1 MRCLSIDLDYIMYPD
16 IQFYNNL
23 LYDNN
28 PVTRWKKMEDNG
40 YKRMISKY
48 DIDQSNLMFI
58 YNTFLK
64 SIMKCQSC
72 SFGYEHDSILFEL
85 EKHTDIEL
93 FHIDH
98 HNDYLNGKYK
108 KGDETDYDKE
118 FFFMTTEGDL
128 DEGNWGAWLE
138 QQGKLKSM
146 HWVGPPEINKGY
158 WNDLIS
164 YSCQHSNFTAGTKE
178 DLGEDVID
186 YNFDHIYMC
195 LSPQYVPQQHW
206 HYFSMFISAYEELTG
221 KKAVIHIDKFGNG
234 ARLQRPHE
242 QIVKQISIR

>member
-1 MRCLSIDLDYIMYPD
+1 
-16 IQFYNNL
+16 
-23 LYDNN
+23 
-28 PVTRWKKMEDNG
+28 
-40 YKRMISKY
+40 
-48 DIDQSNLMFI
+48 
-58 YNTFLK
+58 
-64 SIMKCQSC
+64 
-72 SFGYEHDSILFEL
+72 
-85 EKHTDIEL
+85 
-93 FHIDH
+93 
-98 HNDYLNGKYK
+98 
-108 KGDETDYDKE
+108 
-118 FFFMTTEGDL
+118 
-128 DEGNWGAWLE
+128 GAWLE

>member
-16 IQFYNNL
+16 IDFYNSL
-23 LYDNN
+23 LYSPN
-28 PVTRWKKMEDNG
+28 PTTRWKKMEDNG
-40 YKRMISKY
+40 YKRQVSKY
-48 DIDQSNLMFI
+48 EIDQSNLMFI

-98 HNDYLNGKYK
+98 HNDYLNCKYTTNE
-108 KGDETDYDKE
+108 GTTDYDKE
-118 FFFMTTEGDL
+118 YYFMETEGDL

-146 HWVGPPEINKGY
+146 HWVGPPEINAGQWSGLLTY
-158 WNDLIS
+158 AS
-164 YSCQHSNFTAGTKE
+164 TRSNFSAGIKE
-178 DLGEDVID
+178 EVGEID

-221 KKAVIHIDKFGNG
+221 KKAVIHIDKYGN
-234 ARLQRPHE
+234 ASRLKRPHE
-242 QIVKQISIR
+242 QIVKQISTK